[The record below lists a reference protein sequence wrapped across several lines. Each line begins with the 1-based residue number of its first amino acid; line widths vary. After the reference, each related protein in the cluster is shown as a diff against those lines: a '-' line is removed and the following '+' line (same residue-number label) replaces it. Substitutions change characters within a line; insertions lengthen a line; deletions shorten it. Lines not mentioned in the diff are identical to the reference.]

1 VELQKQ
7 FIKNDIFLQS
17 KKKVLSFRLSPPTL
31 FYFVRKSL
39 TEKGSTT
46 FLFLIEIFRV
56 KREKSYFK
64 PKLKIF

>member
-7 FIKNDIFLQS
+7 FIKNDIFLQI
-17 KKKVLSFRLSPPTL
+17 KKKVLSFRLSIQTL

-39 TEKGSTT
+39 TEKGLTT